1 MRGKPG
7 HISGNSIWLAH
18 RSNQPCDG
26 AGMTREDEIM
36 AGYLLKGG
44 KMLSTSCPSCGCPLF
59 EVKGKTLCVVCAEG
73 KGEKGEKT
81 GSSDRGYVLP
91 ASQESPSAIP
101 PSTHLEKT
109 LEETL
114 IGLCDR
120 IREEKDPR
128 CVAALMEAISLGIDG
143 LKALRSR

>member
-1 MRGKPG
+1 MAGPQKY
-7 HISGNSIWLAH
+7 
-18 RSNQPCDG
+18 QPNDG

-73 KGEKGEKT
+73 KGEKGSDKT
-81 GSSDRGYVLP
+81 GSSVRGDEPP
-91 ASQESPSAIP
+91 APQESPSANP

-114 IGLCDR
+114 VGLCAR

>member
-1 MRGKPG
+1 
-7 HISGNSIWLAH
+7 
-18 RSNQPCDG
+18 
-26 AGMTREDEIM
+26 MTREDEIM

>member
-1 MRGKPG
+1 
-7 HISGNSIWLAH
+7 
-18 RSNQPCDG
+18 
-26 AGMTREDEIM
+26 MTREDEIM

-44 KMLSTSCPSCGCPLF
+44 KMLSASCPSCGCPLF
-59 EVKGKTLCVVCAEG
+59 EVKGKTFCVVCAEG
-73 KGEKGEKT
+73 KGEKGEKGSEKT

-101 PSTHLEKT
+101 PSTHLEKI

-114 IGLCDR
+114 IGLCAR

-128 CVAALMEAISLGIDG
+128 CVSALMEAISLGIDG

>member
-1 MRGKPG
+1 
-7 HISGNSIWLAH
+7 
-18 RSNQPCDG
+18 
-26 AGMTREDEIM
+26 MTREDEVM

-59 EVKGKTLCVVCAEG
+59 EVKGKTLCVVCD
-73 KGEKGEKT
+73 EKKRETGSEKT
-81 GSSDRGYVLP
+81 GSSGREEAPP
-91 ASQESPSAIP
+91 APQESPSA
-101 PSTHLEKT
+101 SLTSSRLEKT

-114 IGLCDR
+114 VELCAR